1 MKKQNNKKSFIAQ
14 IMQLFRPFWKYI
26 LIILF
31 ILIIIQLVGTLAP
44 YLIGKSIDAVTRG
57 NISLTFYLLF
67 FSFLIAVFQS
77 VFLWWLKE
85 HIEIKKLDSNIL
97 KSFSISSLNKM
108 LQFSIGQ
115 HTNEHSGVKQTIVN
129 KGQNSLS
136 NLVETVFYNLVPNLI
151 QVLVTLIILAIF
163 DWRIASIAFV
173 FSAVYIIISNK
184 RNLRIYPIVD
194 QLRKK
199 HQSQGKIESE
209 LYRNST
215 LVISEAQELNTT
227 KKFQGFWDVITD
239 SEIKTWTN
247 YLKTFYPQKIFIIVG
262 QYICLALGLY
272 FIIIGEHSI
281 GMIVALFAWV
291 GTIFGNLTNI
301 MSTQRRIL
309 FQIVEIK
316 KYFDLLDIAP
326 DIDSNPNGIILE
338 NLKGE
343 IEFKNVNFA
352 YPYRKSAKQEEDE
365 EEVEEK
371 EEDHTVSGINFIIPA
386 GAKIGFVGMSG
397 SGKTTIVNL
406 LRRYYEVTSGEI
418 LIDGINIKDINLK
431 WLRSNIGNVEQ
442 KIDLFDISIK
452 DNILFG
458 LPVDKK
464 NIDDKKLQKTIK
476 DASLT
481 GFVEKLKDHGLDTM
495 IGEGG
500 IKVSGGERQRIGIAR
515 ALIKDPKILIF
526 DEATSAL
533 DSYNEKL
540 IHKAINHGAK
550 GRTTIIIAHRLSTI
564 ADADKIFVVADGK
577 IVGEGTHTKL
587 SKSCK
592 QYKELLKHQLFGV

>member
-14 IMQLFRPFWKYI
+14 ILQLFRPFRKYVFIVLFVSI
-26 LIILF
+26 LSQ
-31 ILIIIQLVGTLAP
+31 LIGALSP
-44 YLIGKSIDAVTRG
+44 YLFGKSIDAVTK
-57 NISLTFYLLF
+57 NDINLTFYY
-67 FSFLIAVFQS
+67 LIAAFLLSVFQS
-77 VFLWWLKE
+77 IFLSWYRE
-85 HIEIKKLDSNIL
+85 NIEIKNLDSNL
-97 KSFSISSLNKM
+97 EKSFSIFSLSKM
-108 LQFSIGQ
+108 MQFSIGQ
-115 HTNEHSGVKQTIVN
+115 HINEHSGVKQTIVN

-136 NLVETVFYNLVPNLI
+136 KLVESVFYNMLPNII
-151 QVLVTLIILAIF
+151 QILVTLIILSIF
-163 DWRIASIAFV
+163 DWRIALTAFTFV
-173 FSAVYIIISNK
+173 GIYIYVSLK
-184 RNLRIYPIVD
+184 RNKQAFPEIDEI
-194 QLRKK
+194 RKK
-199 HQSQGKIESE
+199 HQSQGKLQSE

-215 LVISEAQELNTT
+215 LVISEAQESTT
-227 KKFQGFWDVITD
+227 INNFNITWNKVTD
-239 SEIKTWTN
+239 FEIKTWTD
-247 YLKTFYPQKIFIIVG
+247 YLKSFYPQRMFIIFG
-262 QYICLALGLY
+262 QYACLGLGVY
-272 FIIIGEHSI
+272 LILIGQHSV
-281 GMIVALFAWV
+281 GMIVTLVSWLAL
-291 GTIFGNLTNI
+291 IFGNLLNL
-301 MSTQRRIL
+301 MSAQRQLL
-309 FQIVEIK
+309 FQIAEIK